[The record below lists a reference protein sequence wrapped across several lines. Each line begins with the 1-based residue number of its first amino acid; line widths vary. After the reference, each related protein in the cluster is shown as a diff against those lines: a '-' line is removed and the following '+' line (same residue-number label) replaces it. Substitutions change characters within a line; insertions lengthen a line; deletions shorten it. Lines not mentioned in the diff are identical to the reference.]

1 MGYGSRR
8 SGQPCLDVALAFLC
22 AVAFLYSADSGA
34 YAMAALLISL
44 VGVAW
49 ESRGE
54 PRALRSYALALL
66 WLAGFLPVLI
76 IAINAMMARPLDFL
90 FWKNS
95 LAILAGYRWM
105 EASSMS
111 KAGKIHLLVSLLAG
125 GIVFLVRGVSARHRN
140 LGIVARPGF
149 LLSAFLFAFVTM
161 QSGLVRSD
169 WGHIVVAVYV
179 MIFFTGSV
187 LFSFSS
193 RAASAL
199 AVLFAVASSSLFGE
213 PPNLIPRIRQNYS
226 QVRDPLIEC
235 SPGSRDFDRVC
246 YPEEWA
252 RILATTS
259 SYLQQ
264 RSSRGDYIAVFPYQT
279 IFGIASRLNVAGGV
293 MQSYLVSGEYLSR
306 VDIAGLERVTAPA
319 GVYLSDGKYCEQID
333 GVTSFTRSPEVWLW
347 MFQHYR
353 SEQEIF
359 PGIFGLRRDDSNA
372 ARIAMRLQPLTVAK
386 RSYPIRTRRFQV
398 DLGDPGWPA
407 ENVDFLRLR
416 LTVHYSFWWRSR
428 KPARL
433 MLDIERADLSHA
445 QKAFIVKPNGSS
457 EVWFY
462 PWDDA
467 ELSQYFNPDV
477 NQWRLGPRP
486 AITHLRLLVMPLD
499 WVSVQPDTIEVQSAD
514 AVRVSMNR

>member
-1 MGYGSRR
+1 MPRCWFGGPSSSDTWR
-8 SGQPCLDVALAFLC
+8 SAPFAGTAGLETFPFVAAAHRLLGALGGAFCALRLSFRIVPEGLVWVTGAGAQASPAWDVALGFC
-22 AVAFLYSADSGA
+22 APWRFSIPQTTGA

-44 VGVAW
+44 AGVAW

-76 IAINAMMARPLDFL
+76 IAINAIMARPLDFL

-95 LAILAGYRWM
+95 LAILAGYRWI

-111 KAGKIHLLVSLLAG
+111 KAGKVHLLVSLLAG

-235 SPGSRDFDRVC
+235 P
-246 YPEEWA
+246 
-252 RILATTS
+252 LAHVTS
-259 SYLQQ
+259 
-264 RSSRGDYIAVFPYQT
+264 
-279 IFGIASRLNVAGGV
+279 IASAIRKNGPEYSRQPPATCSSAVAGGLHRGF
-293 MQSYLVSGEYLSR
+293 SLPDHFWDSFAPKCGGRSNAILSR
-306 VDIAGLERVTAPA
+306 QRRATCRGSI
-319 GVYLSDGKYCEQID
+319 
-333 GVTSFTRSPEVWLW
+333 SPDW
-347 MFQHYR
+347 
-353 SEQEIF
+353 SE
-359 PGIFGLRRDDSNA
+359 
-372 ARIAMRLQPLTVAK
+372 
-386 RSYPIRTRRFQV
+386 
-398 DLGDPGWPA
+398 
-407 ENVDFLRLR
+407 
-416 LTVHYSFWWRSR
+416 
-428 KPARL
+428 
-433 MLDIERADLSHA
+433 
-445 QKAFIVKPNGSS
+445 
-457 EVWFY
+457 
-462 PWDDA
+462 
-467 ELSQYFNPDV
+467 
-477 NQWRLGPRP
+477 
-486 AITHLRLLVMPLD
+486 
-499 WVSVQPDTIEVQSAD
+499 
-514 AVRVSMNR
+514 